1 MYLRRDVFLWG
12 FIGGTWNLLQTEQNI
27 LSDNHLQRAA
37 LMISAAQSG
46 PRPTL

>member
-27 LSDNHLQRAA
+27 LSDNHLQRADA
-37 LMISAAQSG
+37 QKSLGAAVEQSN
-46 PRPTL
+46 